1 MSIVGDNI
9 RRIRKARGMYQRD
22 LGAQIGRTQ
31 KAVSAWEKGIRQPS
45 NDDIRAVAEALE
57 VAPAEIIGHNE
68 THDYEFEYIVTSDDM
83 SPEVKHGDT
92 LKVSKARQPKDG
104 DLVIVE
110 MEKQSGHRDMVRR
123 VYQFGKMLSLLAL
136 NPAAPPI
143 NADKGDVKIKGTVT
157 ELRRKV

>member
-57 VAPAEIIGHNE
+57 VTRHLPQDIPPC
-68 THDYEFEYIVTSDDM
+68 D
-83 SPEVKHGDT
+83 
-92 LKVSKARQPKDG
+92 
-104 DLVIVE
+104 
-110 MEKQSGHRDMVRR
+110 RR
-123 VYQFGKMLSLLAL
+123 
-136 NPAAPPI
+136 
-143 NADKGDVKIKGTVT
+143 
-157 ELRRKV
+157 